1 MGKKNSKKFD
11 SAMKQNNN
19 SKNNDSKKERQRQE
33 PNHMFYYYMPVTD
46 LAKDVM
52 SEEELKAYQA
62 KQEEKRKENRQAQNE
77 RMEKHQKKIQQSAR
91 KRRKRPNLKKMLLRS
106 IAICEL
112 ICLLISIVGST
123 LATVLIFNRYKDW
136 ANTEFTNAYY
146 FLIAEDAQ
154 ADRTLKLYG
163 SNIHKGY
170 PTDRQGY
177 YLGGQS
183 SRTMAFKLIKDDL
196 TNQVLADSL
205 AAIDFTAM
213 NEDDEAEMYC
223 ADLSAIKEDIIAC
236 QKKAAERDAELYIGI
251 SGFAFDK
258 EGNCYPEGEIRFEL
272 GEAKNQ
278 NVKAD
283 DSFNMTIANLTL
295 DAYGLKEADIVKH
308 VKLGEGGYNYWAY
321 NGSQVLGNDENALA
335 EKKLANKIKKK
346 ASYGNQSKMHLFQDC
361 EFWFSQNG
369 IYSGDYHGL
378 ISEQIQKEKA
388 RKANPFYDDAE
399 PTTVYEERYS
409 KDANGGTVVVKTEY
423 EVSKEDQKSEAFD
436 ESANASNERNDKIV
450 LDGCIT
456 INMWAEYGKYYALA
470 WCALLIFPAIICGF
484 VTYRNYERDLYVFET
499 DAYRRTTTNAL
510 AHDLKTPLMVMSGY
524 LENMQEETDANQ
536 KQYYM
541 DKVQNKIGYMN
552 GLIEDILQ
560 LSKLEQPELKLD
572 ITEFAVAPVV
582 ESCIS
587 EVEPLLRQKGLVCEI
602 QEADKMMMKAD
613 EKLFSRMMNNII
625 QNAAKY
631 AKDNSK
637 IVIKL
642 KSMDTIGGSIVVQNE
657 SEPLTMEFCQKAFDP
672 FVKGADARSGS
683 NGTGIGLSVVKQI
696 ADAHQM
702 ECRMTHESGV
712 TSVRLYVI

>member
-1 MGKKNSKKFD
+1 MGKKKNNKNVNKNSK
-11 SAMKQNNN
+11 SP
-19 SKNNDSKKERQRQE
+19 KEMQE

-46 LAKDVM
+46 IAKDVM
-52 SEEELKAYQA
+52 SEEKLKAYQRE
-62 KQEEKRKENRQAQNE
+62 QEEKRREHRQAQNA
-77 RMEKHQKKIQQSAR
+77 RMEKHKKKIQQSAR

-112 ICLLISIVGST
+112 ICLFISIVGST

-136 ANTEFTNAYY
+136 ADKEFTNAYY
-146 FLIAEDAQ
+146 FLIARDAQ

-183 SRTMAFKLIKDDL
+183 SRTMAFKIIKDDL

-236 QKKAAERDAELYIGI
+236 QKLAAERDSELYIGL

-283 DSFNMTIANLTL
+283 DSFNMTIQNLTL
-295 DAYGLKEADIVKH
+295 DAYGLQDADIVKH
-308 VKLGEGGYNYWAY
+308 VKLGEGDYNYWAY
-321 NGSQVLGNDENALA
+321 NGSQVLGNDESALA
-335 EKKLANKIKKK
+335 EQKLASKIKKK
-346 ASYGNQSKMHLFQDC
+346 AVYGNQSKMHLFQDC

-369 IYSGDYHGL
+369 IYSGAYHGV
-378 ISEQIQKEKA
+378 ISEQIQKENKQ
-388 RKANPFYDDAE
+388 KANPFYEDAE

-409 KDANGGTVVVKTEY
+409 KDANQDTVVVKTEY
-423 EVSKEDQKSEAFD
+423 EVSKEDQKNGTFD
-436 ESANASNERNDKIV
+436 ESATAINERADKVII
-450 LDGCIT
+450 DGCIT
-456 INMWAEYGKYYALA
+456 INMWAEYGKYYAFA
-470 WCALLIFPAIICGF
+470 WCILLIFPAIICGF
-484 VTYRNYERDLYVFET
+484 VTYRNYERDLYLYQSEQ
-499 DAYRRTTTNAL
+499 YRRTTTNAL

-536 KQYYM
+536 KRYYM

-572 ITEFAVAPVV
+572 IAEFAVAPVV

-613 EKLFSRMMNNII
+613 EKLFSRMMNNIV

-642 KSMDTIGGSIVVQNE
+642 NSMDAIGGSIVVQNE
-657 SEPLTMEFCQKAFDP
+657 SEPLTMEFCQKAFEP
-672 FVKGADARSGS
+672 FVKGEDARSGS
-683 NGTGIGLSVVKQI
+683 NGTGIGLSVGKQI
-696 ADAHQM
+696 ADSHGM
-702 ECRMTHESGV
+702 DCRMTYESGV
-712 TSVRLYVI
+712 TSVSLYMI